1 MKLPT
6 LAEIVTTRDMVD
18 AFGGYNHNMRIGN
31 GEFYDTKNTT
41 SSYYPLLSPRPKRG
55 LYKESTTPITGIIEK
70 DTLCHIEGSYFYF
83 NGKPYDLN
91 LSVDYDDN
99 GNIKPKSLISM
110 GAYVIIMP
118 DKKYFNIANDEDFG
132 RIEKSVTPDGSI
144 SFELC
149 KLDGEAFKDAEG
161 NEVTLE
167 NIANPTAP
175 SSPNNMDY
183 WIDTSS
189 VPHTL
194 KQYSTT
200 NEQWVSIPTTYIKIK
215 IPGYG
220 SGSPIPFK
228 EGDGVTI
235 SGITVEGL
243 TDLNNTMVVWASGDD
258 YIVVTGILSK
268 VATQEGGMTIARTM
282 PDMDFVIESKN
293 RLWGCKYGII
303 EDSVTK
309 AKRFVNEIYAS
320 KLGDF
325 RNWNC
330 FSGISTDSYVV
341 SVGTDGQWTGA
352 ITHMGYPLF
361 FKENCV
367 HKVYGDTLPFG
378 VQDTACRGVQRGCD
392 KSLSIVNEVLYY
404 KARSA
409 VCAYDGSLPVE
420 ISSALGDVS
429 YHNAAAGTLG
439 NKYYISMADDEGI
452 YHMFTYDTKMG
463 LWHRED
469 NTHASTFCTCRGNL
483 YYIDSDNTIKSVIG
497 SGDTLITN
505 DIEWMAETGIIGVD
519 MPDKK
524 YISRIDVRLSLEV
537 GARVFFHIQYDS
549 SRTWEHLF
557 TMTGTSLQTF
567 AIPIKPKR
575 CDHLRLRIEGIGEAK
590 IFSICKTIEQG
601 SDV

>member
-6 LAEIVTTRDMVD
+6 LSGVATSRDMVD
-18 AFGGYNHNMRIGN
+18 AFGGYNHNLRIGS

-55 LYKESTTPITGIIEK
+55 LYKESDTPITGLIEK
-70 DTLCHIEGSYFYF
+70 DTLCHIEGNTFYF
-83 NGKPYDLN
+83 NGKPYNLELN
-91 LSVDYDDN
+91 DE
-99 GNIKPKSLISM
+99 PKSLISM

-118 DKKYFNIANDEDFG
+118 DKKYFNTANDTDYGKIEK
-132 RIEKSVTPDGSI
+132 RIEPQGKV

-149 KLDGEAFKDAEG
+149 KLDGEGYGDIS
-161 NEVTLE
+161 
-167 NIANPTAP
+167 NIASPTAP
-175 SSPNNMDY
+175 GEPTNMQL

-189 VPHTL
+189 VPNTL

-200 NEQWVSIPTTYIKIK
+200 NEQWVSIATTYIKI
-215 IPGYG
+215 IFQEHTTAN
-220 SGSPIPFK
+220 PIPFK

-235 SGITVEGL
+235 SGITAEGV
-243 TDLNNTMVVWASGDD
+243 TDLNNTMVVWASGAN
-258 YIVVTGILSK
+258 YIVVTGILNK
-268 VATQEGGMTIARTM
+268 VVEQTGGVIVEKKM

-293 RLWGCKYGII
+293 RLWGCKYGVV
-303 EDSVTK
+303 DGK
-309 AKRFVNEIYAS
+309 AVNEIYAS

-325 RNWNC
+325 SNWNC

-341 SVGTDGQWTGA
+341 SLGSDGVFTGA
-352 ITHMGYPLF
+352 VNHMGYPLF

-378 VQDTACRGVQRGCD
+378 VQETACRGVQRGCE
-392 KSLSIVNEVLYY
+392 KSLSIVNEILYY
-404 KARSA
+404 KSRSA
-409 VCAYDGSLPVE
+409 ICAYDGSLPVE

-497 SGDTLITN
+497 SGDTLIT
-505 DIEWMAETGIIGVD
+505 DDVTWMAETGIIGVD

-549 SRTWEHLF
+549 MRTWEHLF
-557 TMTGTSLQTF
+557 TMTGTTLKTF

-601 SDV
+601 SDT

>member
-6 LAEIVTTRDMVD
+6 LSGVATSRDMVD
-18 AFGGYNHNMRIGN
+18 AFGGYNHNLRIGN

-55 LYKESTTPITGIIEK
+55 LYKESTSPITGIIEK
-70 DTLCHIEGSYFYF
+70 DTLCHVEGKTFYF
-83 NGKPYDLN
+83 NGKPYNLGLN
-91 LSVDYDDN
+91 DA
-99 GNIKPKSLISM
+99 PKSLISM

-118 DKKYFNIANDEDFG
+118 DKKYFNTANDTDNGDIEK
-132 RIEKSVTPDGSI
+132 RIEPVGTV

-149 KLDGEAFKDAEG
+149 KIDGESHKDASG
-161 NEVTLE
+161 KDVIIK
-167 NIANPTAP
+167 NIKSDTAP
-175 SSPNNMDY
+175 DSPTNMQL
-183 WIDTSS
+183 WLDTSS
-189 VPHTL
+189 VPNTL

-200 NEQWVSIPTTYIKIK
+200 NEQWVSIATTYIKITFS
-215 IPGYG
+215 GYN
-220 SGSPIPFK
+220 SERPIPFK

-235 SGITVEGL
+235 TGITDAKV
-243 TDLNNTMVVWASGDD
+243 TDLNNTMVVWASGDN
-258 YIVVTGILSK
+258 YIVVTGILDDVVTQT
-268 VATQEGGMTIARTM
+268 VAEAGDLVVQTKM
-282 PDMDFVIESKN
+282 PEMDFVIESKN
-293 RLWGCKYGII
+293 RLWGCKYG
-303 EDSVTK
+303 VVNGV
-309 AKRFVNEIYAS
+309 AVNEIYAS

-341 SVGTDGQWTGA
+341 SLGSDGVFTGA

-361 FKENCV
+361 FKENCI

-378 VQDTACRGVQRGCD
+378 VQETACRGVQRGCH
-392 KSLSIVNEVLYY
+392 KSLSIVNEILYY
-404 KARSA
+404 KSRSA

-420 ISSALGDVS
+420 VSSALGDVS
-429 YHNAAAGTLG
+429 YNNAVAGTLG
-439 NKYYISMADDEGI
+439 NKYYISMSDNEDT
-452 YHMFTYDTKMG
+452 YHMFVYDTKMG

-469 NTHASTFCTCRGNL
+469 NTHASAFCTCRGNL
-483 YYIDSDNTIKSVIG
+483 YYIEGNTIKSVIG
-497 SGDTLITN
+497 SGETLITD
-505 DIEWMAETGIIGVD
+505 DISWMAETGIIGVD

-537 GARVFFHIQYDS
+537 GARVFFYIQYDS
-549 SRTWEHLF
+549 MRTWEHLF
-557 TMTGTSLQTF
+557 TMTGTTLKTF

-601 SDV
+601 SDN

>member
-6 LAEIVTTRDMVD
+6 LSGVATSRDMVD
-18 AFGGYNHNMRIGN
+18 AFGGYNHNLRIGS

-70 DTLCHIEGSYFYF
+70 DTLCHIEGNTFYF
-83 NGKPYDLN
+83 NGKPYDLELN
-91 LSVDYDDN
+91 DE
-99 GNIKPKSLISM
+99 PKSLISM

-118 DKKYFNIANDEDFG
+118 DKKYFNTANDTDYG
-132 RIEKSVTPDGSI
+132 NIEKRIKPQGKV

-149 KLDGEAFKDAEG
+149 KLDGEGYGDIS
-161 NEVTLE
+161 
-167 NIANPTAP
+167 NIASPTAP
-175 SSPNNMDY
+175 GEPKNMDL

-189 VPHTL
+189 VPNTL

-200 NEQWVSIPTTYIKIK
+200 NEQWVSIATTYIKI
-215 IPGYG
+215 IFQEHTTEN
-220 SGSPIPFK
+220 PIPFK

-235 SGITVEGL
+235 SGITAEGV
-243 TDLNNTMVVWASGDD
+243 TDLNNTMVVWASGAN
-258 YIVVTGILSK
+258 YIVVTGILNK
-268 VATQEGGMTIARTM
+268 VVEQTGGVIVEKKM

-293 RLWGCKYGII
+293 RLWGCKYGVV
-303 EDSVTK
+303 DGK
-309 AKRFVNEIYAS
+309 AVNEIYAS

-325 RNWNC
+325 SNWNC

-341 SVGTDGQWTGA
+341 SLGSDGVFTGA
-352 ITHMGYPLF
+352 INHMGYPLF

-378 VQDTACRGVQRGCD
+378 VQETACRGVQRGCH
-392 KSLSIVNEVLYY
+392 KSLSIVNEILYY
-404 KARSA
+404 KSRSA
-409 VCAYDGSLPVE
+409 ICAYDGSLPVE

-439 NKYYISMADDEGI
+439 NKYYISMADNDGV
-452 YHMFTYDTKMG
+452 YHMFAYDTKMG

-469 NTHASTFCTCRGNL
+469 NTHALAFCTCRGNL
-483 YYIDSDNTIKSVIG
+483 YYIEGNTIKSVIG
-497 SGDTLITN
+497 SGETTITD
-505 DIEWMAETGIIGVD
+505 DINWMAETGIIGVD

-537 GARVFFHIQYDS
+537 GARVFFYIQYDS
-549 SRTWEHLF
+549 MRTWEHLF
-557 TMTGTSLQTF
+557 TMTGTTLKTF

-601 SDV
+601 SDT

>member
-6 LAEIVTTRDMVD
+6 LSGVATSRDMVD
-18 AFGGYNHNMRIGN
+18 AFAGYNHNLRIGS

-55 LYKESTTPITGIIEK
+55 LYKESDTPITGIIEK
-70 DTLCHIEGSYFYF
+70 DNLCHVEGKIFYF
-83 NGKPYDLN
+83 NNKPYNLGLN
-91 LSVDYDDN
+91 DE
-99 GNIKPKSLISM
+99 PKSLISM

-118 DKKYFNIANDEDFG
+118 DKKYFNTANDVDYGNIEK
-132 RIEKSVTPDGSI
+132 RIEPQGTV

-149 KLDGEAFKDAEG
+149 KIDGEGYTDAEG
-161 NEVTLE
+161 KEVS
-167 NIANPTAP
+167 IKDIKSDTAP
-175 SSPNNMDY
+175 SSPTNMQL
-183 WIDTSS
+183 WLDTSS
-189 VPHTL
+189 VPNTL

-200 NEQWVSIPTTYIKIK
+200 NEQWVAIATTYIKITFS
-215 IPGYG
+215 GYN
-220 SGSPIPFK
+220 SERPIPFK

-235 SGITVEGL
+235 TGITDAKV
-243 TDLNNTMVVWASGDD
+243 TDLNNTMVVWASGNN
-258 YIVVTGILSK
+258 YIVVTGILDDVVTQN
-268 VATQEGGMTIARTM
+268 VAEAGDLVVETKM

-293 RLWGCKYGII
+293 RLWGCKYG
-303 EDSVTK
+303 VVNGV
-309 AKRFVNEIYAS
+309 AVNEIYAS

-341 SVGTDGQWTGA
+341 SLGSDGVFTGA

-378 VQDTACRGVQRGCD
+378 VQETACRGVQRGCH

-404 KARSA
+404 KSRSA
-409 VCAYDGSLPVE
+409 ICAYDGSLPVE

-429 YHNAAAGTLG
+429 YYNAVAGTLG
-439 NKYYISMADDEGI
+439 NKYYISMADNNDT
-452 YHMFTYDTKMG
+452 YHMFAYDTKMG

-469 NTHASTFCTCRGNL
+469 NTQASAFCTCRGNL
-483 YYIDSDNTIKSVIG
+483 YYIENDGKYSIKSVIG
-497 SGDTLITN
+497 SGDTVITDDVN
-505 DIEWMAETGIIGVD
+505 WMAETGIIGVD

-537 GARVFFHIQYDS
+537 GARVFFYIQYDS
-549 SRTWEHLF
+549 MRTWEHLF
-557 TMTGTSLQTF
+557 TMTGTTLKTF

-601 SDV
+601 SDN

>member
-1 MKLPT
+1 MKLPALSGVAT
-6 LAEIVTTRDMVD
+6 SRDMVD
-18 AFGGYNHNMRIGN
+18 AFGGYNHNLRIGN

-55 LYKESTTPITGIIEK
+55 LYKEPTDTPITGIIEK
-70 DTLCHIEGSYFYF
+70 DNLCYVKGNRFYF
-83 NGKPYDLN
+83 NDLEIQKLN
-91 LSVDYDDN
+91 LDVYDDK
-99 GNIKPKSLISM
+99 GEVIHRSLISM

-118 DKKYFNIANDEDFG
+118 DKKYFNTADIDDCG
-132 RIEKSVTPDGSI
+132 DIEKKIEPVGKVKFD
-144 SFELC
+144 LC
-149 KLDGEAFKDAEG
+149 KMDGE
-161 NEVTLE
+161 NYEVPTE
-167 NIANPTAP
+167 SIANPTAP
-175 SSPNNMDY
+175 DSPVNEQL

-194 KQYSTT
+194 KQYSTSQ
-200 NEQWVSIPTTYIKIK
+200 EQWVSIPTTYIKITFS
-215 IPGYG
+215 GYN
-220 SGSPIPFK
+220 SERSIPFK

-235 SGITVEGL
+235 SGITAEGV

-268 VATQEGGMTIARTM
+268 VVDQTIEQEGDFIVAKKM

-293 RLWGCKYGII
+293 RLWGCKYG
-303 EDSVTK
+303 VVNGK
-309 AKRFVNEIYAS
+309 AVNEIYAS

-325 RNWNC
+325 SNWNC
-330 FSGISTDSYVV
+330 FSGISTDSYVI
-341 SVGTDGQWTGA
+341 SLGSDGVFTGA

-378 VQDTACRGVQRGCD
+378 VQETACRGVQRGCH

-404 KARSA
+404 KSRSA
-409 VCAYDGSLPVE
+409 ICAYDGSLPVE

-429 YHNAAAGTLG
+429 YYNASAGTLG
-439 NKYYISMADDEGI
+439 NKYYISMADNEDT
-452 YHMFTYDTKMG
+452 YHMFVYDTKMG

-469 NTHASTFCTCRGNL
+469 NTHASAFCTCRGNL
-483 YYIDSDNTIKSVIG
+483 YYIENDGKYSIKSVIG
-497 SGDTLITN
+497 SGDTLITD
-505 DIEWMAETGIIGVD
+505 DINWMAETGIIGVD

-537 GARVFFHIQYDS
+537 GARVFFYIQYDS
-549 SRTWEHLF
+549 MRTWEHLF
-557 TMTGTSLQTF
+557 TMTGTTLKSF
-567 AIPIKPKR
+567 PIPIKPKR

-601 SDV
+601 SDN

>member
-6 LAEIVTTRDMVD
+6 LSGVATSRDMVD
-18 AFGGYNHNMRIGN
+18 AFGGYNHNLRIGS

-55 LYKESTTPITGIIEK
+55 LYKESTSSITGIIEK
-70 DTLCHIEGSYFYF
+70 DTLCHVEGKTFYF
-83 NGKPYDLN
+83 NGKLYDLGLN
-91 LSVDYDDN
+91 DE
-99 GNIKPKSLISM
+99 PKSLISM

-118 DKKYFNIANDEDFG
+118 DKKYFNTANDTDYG
-132 RIEKSVTPDGSI
+132 KIEKSIEPQGKV

-149 KLDGEAFKDAEG
+149 KLDGEGYGVNVAD
-161 NEVTLE
+161 
-167 NIANPTAP
+167 IAKPTAP
-175 SSPNNMDY
+175 DSPTNMQL
-183 WIDTSS
+183 WLDTSS
-189 VPHTL
+189 VPNTL

-200 NEQWVSIPTTYIKIK
+200 NEQWVSIATTYIKI
-215 IPGYG
+215 IFQEHGTEN
-220 SGSPIPFK
+220 PIPFK

-235 SGITVEGL
+235 SGITAEGV
-243 TDLNNTMVVWASGDD
+243 TDLNNTMVVWASGYN
-258 YIVVTGILSK
+258 YIVVTGILNK
-268 VATQEGGMTIARTM
+268 VVEQTGGIIVEKKM

-293 RLWGCKYGII
+293 RLWGCKYG
-303 EDSVTK
+303 VVNGVH
-309 AKRFVNEIYAS
+309 VNEIYAS

-325 RNWNC
+325 SNWNC

-341 SVGTDGQWTGA
+341 SLGSDGVFTGA

-378 VQDTACRGVQRGCD
+378 VQETACRGVQRGCS
-392 KSLSIVNEVLYY
+392 KSLSIVNEILYY
-404 KARSA
+404 KSRSA
-409 VCAYDGSLPVE
+409 ICAYDGSLPVE

-429 YHNAAAGTLG
+429 YYNASAGTLG
-439 NKYYISMADDEGI
+439 NKYYISMADSNDT
-452 YHMFTYDTKMG
+452 YHMFVYDTKMG

-469 NTHASTFCTCRGNL
+469 NTHASAFCTCRGNL
-483 YYIDSDNTIKSVIG
+483 YYIEGNTIKSVIG
-497 SGDTLITN
+497 SGDTLITD
-505 DIEWMAETGIIGVD
+505 DINWMAETGIIGVD

-537 GARVFFHIQYDS
+537 GARVFFYIQYDS
-549 SRTWEHLF
+549 MRTWEHLF
-557 TMTGTSLQTF
+557 TMTGTTLKTF

-601 SDV
+601 SDN

>member
-6 LAEIVTTRDMVD
+6 LSGVATSRDMVD
-18 AFGGYNHNMRIGN
+18 AFGGYNHNLRVGN

-55 LYKESTTPITGIIEK
+55 LYKESTSPITGIIEK
-70 DTLCHIEGSYFYF
+70 DTLCHVEGKTFYF
-83 NGKPYDLN
+83 NGKPYNLGLN
-91 LSVDYDDN
+91 DE
-99 GNIKPKSLISM
+99 PKSLISM

-118 DKKYFNIANDEDFG
+118 DKKYFNTANDTDNGDIEK
-132 RIEKSVTPDGSI
+132 RIEPVGTV

-149 KLDGEAFKDAEG
+149 KIDGESHKDASG
-161 NEVTLE
+161 KDVIIK
-167 NIANPTAP
+167 NIKSDTAP
-175 SSPNNMDY
+175 DSPTNMQL
-183 WIDTSS
+183 WLDTSS
-189 VPHTL
+189 VPNTL

-200 NEQWVSIPTTYIKIK
+200 NEQWVAIATTYIKITFS
-215 IPGYG
+215 GYN
-220 SGSPIPFK
+220 SERPIPFK

-235 SGITVEGL
+235 TGITDAKV
-243 TDLNNTMVVWASGDD
+243 TDLNNTMVVWASGNN
-258 YIVVTGILSK
+258 YIVVTGILDEVVTQA
-268 VATQEGGMTIARTM
+268 VAKAGDLVVETKM
-282 PDMDFVIESKN
+282 PEMDFVVESKN
-293 RLWGCKYGII
+293 RLWGCKYG
-303 EDSVTK
+303 VVNGV
-309 AKRFVNEIYAS
+309 AVNEIYAS

-341 SVGTDGQWTGA
+341 SLGSDGVFTGA

-378 VQDTACRGVQRGCD
+378 VQETACRGVQRGCS
-392 KSLSIVNEVLYY
+392 KSLSIVNEILYY
-404 KARSA
+404 KSRSA

-420 ISSALGDVS
+420 VSSALGDVS
-429 YHNAAAGTLG
+429 YNNAAAGTLG
-439 NKYYISMADDEGI
+439 NKYYISMSDNEDT
-452 YHMFTYDTKMG
+452 YHLFVYDTKMG

-469 NTHASTFCTCRGNL
+469 NTHALDFCTCRGNL
-483 YYIDSDNTIKSVIG
+483 YYIERNDGKYSIKSVIG
-497 SGDTLITN
+497 SGDTLIT
-505 DIEWMAETGIIGVD
+505 DDVSWMAETGIIGVD

-537 GARVFFHIQYDS
+537 GARVFFYIQYDS
-549 SRTWEHLF
+549 MRTWEHLF
-557 TMTGTSLQTF
+557 TMTGTTLKTF

-601 SDV
+601 SDN